1 MNLYLLII
9 ITLLF
14 SAFFSGMEIAF
25 VSANKLRLELDKK
38 QGSFPAQ
45 FLNIYI
51 NHPSHYIATM
61 LVGNNLALIIY
72 GISMTQL
79 LEPLFLQYFT
89 SDVVI
94 LILQTLVA
102 TLIILVTAE
111 FIPKT
116 IFSLNPNTL
125 LVIFALPV
133 YIFYVIFY
141 PFTHSI
147 IWLSN
152 NIINSIQKSHNQNGN
167 DTTGLFG
174 KIDLNNLLFE
184 SHEEND
190 KNHEDDSEIKLFQN
204 ALDFSNVKIRDCMVP
219 RPEVIALEVS
229 SPLEEAKNIF
239 IETGFSKILIFR
251 ESIDDVLGY
260 IHVKDFFKS
269 PSSMESIIR
278 EVSIVPETMSANK
291 LLRKFIQEQK
301 STAVVVDEFG
311 GVSGLVTIEDII
323 EEIFG
328 EIEDEHDFIELVEK
342 QISNNEFILSG
353 RLEIDYIN
361 ERYEMDIPESDEY
374 ETLAGFIFY
383 HYENLPKMNETILID
398 KYNFKVLKM
407 SKTKID
413 IVKLVIVE

>member
-1 MNLYLLII
+1 
-9 ITLLF
+9 
-14 SAFFSGMEIAF
+14 
-25 VSANKLRLELDKK
+25 
-38 QGSFPAQ
+38 
-45 FLNIYI
+45 
-51 NHPSHYIATM
+51 
-61 LVGNNLALIIY
+61 
-72 GISMTQL
+72 
-79 LEPLFLQYFT
+79 
-89 SDVVI
+89 
-94 LILQTLVA
+94 
-102 TLIILVTAE
+102 
-111 FIPKT
+111 
-116 IFSLNPNTL
+116 
-125 LVIFALPV
+125 
-133 YIFYVIFY
+133 
-141 PFTHSI
+141 
-147 IWLSN
+147 
-152 NIINSIQKSHNQNGN
+152 
-167 DTTGLFG
+167 
-174 KIDLNNLLFE
+174 
-184 SHEEND
+184 
-190 KNHEDDSEIKLFQN
+190 
-204 ALDFSNVKIRDCMVP
+204 MVP

-260 IHVKDFFKS
+260 VHVKDFFKS
-269 PSSMESIIR
+269 PSSMESIVR

-342 QISNNEFILSG
+342 QISSSEYIFSG
-353 RLEIDYIN
+353 RLEIDYLN

-413 IVKLVIVE
+413 IVKLEIAE